1 MLAYKLKALE
11 ACLFPACHI
20 WSQEDKDGV
29 EGCCQTL
36 GSKPSSYFLLDLH
49 GSTPEPGAA

>member
-20 WSQEDKDGV
+20 CNKEDKDGV
-29 EGCCQTL
+29 GRYCETPIAPRSVAYL
-36 GSKPSSYFLLDLH
+36 FFFFLRFYF
-49 GSTPEPGAA
+49 

>member
-20 WSQEDKDGV
+20 WSKEDGSGV
-29 EGCCQTL
+29 GRYCERDSWLQSL
-36 GSKPSSYFLLDLH
+36 LLFFLLAFYIVLL
-49 GSTPEPGAA
+49 G